1 MEELLEKARIQK
13 EEISYF
19 FLHQANRRI
28 IEAAAKR
35 TGVDISRFPM
45 NLQEYGNTSA
55 ASIPI
60 LLDEWNKKGLLK
72 MVKER
77 KKIMLEKI
85 KEITAE
91 SLGADAGTITEE
103 TSFKEDLGADSLDL
117 FEMVMA
123 FEEAFEVEIPS
134 EDLEQIQTVGDV
146 VKYLEAHK

>member
-1 MEELLEKARIQK
+1 
-13 EEISYF
+13 
-19 FLHQANRRI
+19 
-28 IEAAAKR
+28 
-35 TGVDISRFPM
+35 
-45 NLQEYGNTSA
+45 
-55 ASIPI
+55 
-60 LLDEWNKKGLLK
+60 
-72 MVKER
+72 
-77 KKIMLEKI
+77 MLEKI

-91 SLGADAGTITEE
+91 SLGADAGTSTEE